1 MLNVQAIESQN
12 RAFNLLN
19 PGLEQQEMVVA
30 ASVFATASAKLVQMD
45 RRAQQVVVVWIRRT
59 WPIRTH
65 KK

>member
-30 ASVFATASAKLVQMD
+30 VSVFTTASAKLVQTD
-45 RRAQQVVVVWIRRT
+45 RRAQQVVVVWI
-59 WPIRTH
+59 
-65 KK
+65 